1 MSSRRVLITIDV
13 DPIKLA
19 DKIISDFKEK
29 MAVLGW
35 ER

>member
-1 MSSRRVLITIDV
+1 MNIDV

-29 MAVLGW
+29 RAALGW
-35 ER
+35 DK